1 VLIPFFWKWRKFIQN
16 NQYWKSVRAEGVCCA
31 LGACLPCVRGRS
43 HARGAGDAG
52 ASGRSGYG
60 SSSGGSSQINLNTTL
75 RQHWTENEIL
85 DVFYKYL
92 GVRYTRFE

>member
-1 VLIPFFWKWRKFIQN
+1 MTHRVARVARRSDLIKFSRREVLIPFFYKWKKYVQN
-16 NQYWKSVRAEGVCCA
+16 NQYWKAVRAGQVA
-31 LGACLPCVRGRS
+31 SGA
-43 HARGAGDAG
+43 DMG
-52 ASGRSGYG
+52 ASFGMSGA
-60 SSSGGSSQINLNTTL
+60 QINLHTTL